1 MSRVNRF
8 EYKDWKGLGKRI
20 KMYREQISMSKE
32 NFAEKI
38 NCSENYVAELEK
50 GNVGTSVHTLHQISQ
65 TLKIPVDSLLYGE
78 IRALLTTDE
87 VLRIQRP
94 ALLVMVSGENPA
106 ITNSPDLHLWYFNE
120 TLGLGN
126 PEWNTNIR
134 DIREKSRKI
143 REIHPQKF

>member
-32 NFAEKI
+32 KFAEKI
-38 NCSENYVAELEK
+38 NRSENYVAELEK

-78 IRALLTTDE
+78 IIEMKQEYKNKEILQLEVIKDVIVALYPNLKKVID
-87 VLRIQRP
+87 
-94 ALLVMVSGENPA
+94 
-106 ITNSPDLHLWYFNE
+106 D
-120 TLGLGN
+120 
-126 PEWNTNIR
+126 
-134 DIREKSRKI
+134 KK
-143 REIHPQKF
+143 

>member
-32 NFAEKI
+32 KFAEKI
-38 NCSENYVAELEK
+38 NRSENYVSELEK

-78 IRALLTTDE
+78 ISEMKQEYKNKEILHEIIDRCSESELDVIKDVIVALYPNLKK
-87 VLRIQRP
+87 VL
-94 ALLVMVSGENPA
+94 E
-106 ITNSPDLHLWYFNE
+106 
-120 TLGLGN
+120 
-126 PEWNTNIR
+126 
-134 DIREKSRKI
+134 EKK
-143 REIHPQKF
+143 